1 MNNKITSQRLKTFFV
16 YDFIK
21 MVAITAIVL
30 LCVIIIFNYVGR
42 RPTEAQTFSVLVD
55 NVEVVA
61 GDEQETFYTKVS
73 YGSEDKKRIGLSH
86 NVLSGNV
93 TAITP
98 SSENPMQTLMQ
109 TYISLKDDDVL
120 IAGKTIATYYLGRN
134 AAMEIDYFLTLLN
147 NFLYVDNGFYKSE
160 LDSPNDIDVD
170 AVKNYFLKTYKK
182 DARFISAS
190 QKEKGIEQE
199 IERIKGYKTNSDLF
213 KKLLKVCP
221 EIISSEPELTSY
233 TLGGVTFNGKY
244 ALNLGAL
251 GEGFINVYKTKQ
263 VENGE
268 EKLTTQGVYLLLGKR
283 EITEND
289 NIFETL
295 SFILTLAK
303 DYSNVLEG

>member
-55 NVEVVA
+55 NVEVVT
-61 GDEQETFYTKVS
+61 GDEQEAFYTKVS

-160 LDSPNDIDVD
+160 LDSPSDIDVD
-170 AVKNYFLKTYKK
+170 AVKNYFLKTYKNVHK
-182 DARFISAS
+182 NSISVSLSSAIIAGQLYLRRRKS
-190 QKEKGIEQE
+190 DDCYRVHKMTRKVKTLIQSLHLPVA
-199 IERIKGYKTNSDLF
+199 KTNRIPIICDESGILFVPPFGVREEMVQDSSSNRYHLLIMYSD
-213 KKLLKVCP
+213 
-221 EIISSEPELTSY
+221 
-233 TLGGVTFNGKY
+233 
-244 ALNLGAL
+244 
-251 GEGFINVYKTKQ
+251 
-263 VENGE
+263 EN
-268 EKLTTQGVYLLLGKR
+268 
-283 EITEND
+283 
-289 NIFETL
+289 NIPW
-295 SFILTLAK
+295 K
-303 DYSNVLEG
+303 D